1 VVSPC
6 HERLWMQSVSI
17 VFLVRFPSITKCT
30 RYSLIEQDLLVTSL
44 WEVTFIWV
52 VRLWVRFSPGVLS
65 LQYNNRFTYLQR
77 SLMLLKKYVAV
88 WVTGLTTGPGICHLS
103 CRPIVH
109 WYVAIWAVHWSLI
122 CCYLSGPLVIDMLL
136 SERSTGHWYVAIWAV
151 HWSLPKCQYNHS
163 ISVFLYTSRRCR
175 TNLFSVKPAVC
186 CVYSR
191 E

>member
-1 VVSPC
+1 MVSPC

-136 SERSTGHWYVAIWAV
+136 SERSTGHCLNASITIP
-151 HWSLPKCQYNHS
+151 SLCSCIQADGAGPTCS
-163 ISVFLYTSRRCR
+163 L
-175 TNLFSVKPAVC
+175 
-186 CVYSR
+186 
-191 E
+191 

>member
-30 RYSLIEQDLLVTSL
+30 RYSLIEQGLLVTSL
-44 WEVTFIWV
+44 WEVTSIWV
-52 VRLWVRFSPGVLS
+52 VRLWVRFSPGVFS
-65 LQYNNRFTYLQR
+65 LQYNNRFTYLYGV
-77 SLMLLKKYVAV
+77 LLCFWKNMLQCGWLSY
-88 WVTGLTTGPGICHLS
+88 WVTGLTTGPDICHLS

-136 SERSTGHWYVAIWAV
+136 SERSTGHCLNARITIP
-151 HWSLPKCQYNHS
+151 SLCSS
-163 ISVFLYTSRRCR
+163 IQTDGVGPTCSL
-175 TNLFSVKPAVC
+175 
-186 CVYSR
+186 
-191 E
+191 